1 MSDALLIVGL
11 LLLLA
16 AAGLSIVIVG
26 LVGVIFVLVVLGA
39 AALVGAFAVLDG
51 KGLSWR
57 S

>member
-26 LVGVIFVLVVLGA
+26 LVGVIFVLVVLGI

>member
-1 MSDALLIVGL
+1 MSDLLLIVGL

-16 AAGLSIVIVG
+16 AAGLSVLIVG